1 MTIIKYLILGIISAI
16 TSLLPLSQE
25 LHFFLYDKIFNTQIF
40 TLEYYPFFSNF
51 GLMLALIIIIF
62 QERPHKLNKLSLKH
76 LKKAPK
82 LIFLF
87 SKVFL
92 IIMSPILIELFL
104 KKLPITFKLTTISL
118 IINALFLFI
127 TNQKKGSKSLRDLKF
142 FHLLLIIPLIAFGS
156 YLRIPYFT
164 IIFFALSIFN
174 FTKKDSLL
182 LSLILMIASLL
193 PHLLTNYSL
202 FSLLFN
208 SSSYLV
214 NTISTTIVALLVY
227 PYLKKKVL
235 NQKLYTFS
243 ILCLLMVIFESIW
256 FR

>member
-25 LHFFLYDKIFNTQIF
+25 IHFFLYDKIFNTQIF
-40 TLEYYPFFSNF
+40 TLKYYHFFSNF
-51 GLMLALIIIIF
+51 GLMLALILIFF

-76 LKKAPK
+76 LKKTSK
-82 LIFLF
+82 LIFPF

-92 IIMSPILIELFL
+92 IIISPLLIELFL
-104 KKLPITFKLTTISL
+104 KKHQITFKLTIISL
-118 IINALFLFI
+118 ILNALFLFI
-127 TNQKKGSKSLRDLKF
+127 ANQKKGSKSLHDLKF

-164 IIFFALSIFN
+164 IIFFALSILN
-174 FTKKDSLL
+174 FTKKDALL
-182 LSLILMIASLL
+182 LSLTIIMSSLL

-214 NTISTTIVALLVY
+214 NTISTTIVSLLLY
-227 PYLKKKVL
+227 PHLKKKVL